1 MRALVKLYDAILD
14 FLGIFAGFV
23 MFVVASLIAFDL
35 IRRNLFHLSLSW
47 VLEVTE
53 YLFYISV
60 MAAVPWAMREGAHV
74 KMDAFIRLL
83 SARHGVAISKLVDVL
98 GIVTCVII
106 SIGGF
111 ADAWSSYKAGD
122 IVFKSVVFP
131 EWWVLSVAPVIMAL
145 LAIEFLRHLV
155 SGHPPHDEQALSK
168 GDS

>member
-1 MRALVKLYDAILD
+1 MRAIVKIYDSVLD
-14 FLGIFAGFV
+14 FLGLFAGFL
-23 MFVVASLIAFDL
+23 MFAIACLIAFDL
-35 IRRNLFHLSLSW
+35 IRRNMFHQSLSW
-47 VLEVTE
+47 VMEVTE
-53 YLFYISV
+53 YLFYMSV

-83 SARHGVAISKLVDVL
+83 SARHSVAISKLVDVL

-155 SGHPPHDEQALSK
+155 SGHSPQAKHALSK